1 MKLGLVIHT
10 CSNEHVAQAA
20 VLSIGGELAASVAV
34 EAARRGSSVGKY
46 VARGLWTSSSARIC
60 SSMAFHR
67 KLAIAPAPQPKPG
80 VQPSSTVAQDRN
92 AHDV

>member
-34 EAARRGSSVGKY
+34 EATRRGSSVGKY
-46 VARGLWTSSSARIC
+46 VARAVVDFEQRSDLFQHGLSSLRFKRSSPYRDIRQSLAPSFAR
-60 SSMAFHR
+60 S
-67 KLAIAPAPQPKPG
+67 
-80 VQPSSTVAQDRN
+80 
-92 AHDV
+92 